1 MIKDGV
7 FVENKVVIITGA
19 EENNLKKINV
29 KIPHN
34 KITTVFG
41 VSGSGKSSLIYSVL
55 AQEAKRR
62 EKIDSGNASCL
73 DFAVRPKFKTISN
86 LPYCVTLKQRGLSQS
101 ISSTLAT
108 ISGLHELLRDEF
120 AKHGD
125 IVASNGNIISPPS
138 PFEIKQFIIKYYP
151 NVKWDCFAIICF
163 EKYTDG
169 SAELEHLK
177 STGCKTAIFIS
188 SYDNI
193 RREKKIS
200 SVKSLNNNYS
210 HTILVP
216 FDSVN
221 SIESHTNIALESFL
235 FESKSVSYNFSINYF
250 DLATGTIY
258 QKKSSELL
266 SFNSSVS
273 TGGRCSVCNGHG
285 VVDGIDRNNLFSKIE
300 TLDSTFLNLKLNDKG
315 CYKYIL
321 LCTDIVQKTLKKS
334 GIDPGTNYFELK
346 ENDRQIINELVYP
359 RILKHRGKPSI
370 GKYVK
375 SVICHSCNGTRLNYK
390 ANAVKLFGISISEIL
405 SYSVDDACDFFS
417 DKPLH
422 HKKTRVI
429 LSALKNATLGYLTL
443 DRSTDTLSGGEL
455 QRLKFSLELNSA
467 YKNLLYILDEPS
479 TGLHPYNNYQIIQL
493 INDLKEKNNTVI
505 ISEHNPEY
513 IQNSDHVIELGS
525 KSGIQ
530 GGEIIFEGRPV
541 AGGASSPSVRRNVP
555 TKVHNH
561 VLKLDNVYA
570 NNIKGESFILP
581 LYSLVCITGV
591 SGSGKSSLIHKALVP
606 SIKQYIEEKT
616 YNTDL
621 INNAVGFDKI
631 QSIIELTQSQIG
643 LNSRSI
649 VATYLNIFDEIR
661 DLFASLKV
669 SREFNFDKSFFSF
682 NSESGYCPSCKGL
695 GVLDDMHCPSCLGD
709 RYKPEVLNILY
720 KDKNIVDVLNTS
732 ITELS
737 SVFENKKLLLAF
749 STLNKLGLSHLTLGR
764 TTPTLSGGEAQR
776 LRLAQ
781 TLIESSEKIS
791 KGGFLFVLDEPT
803 TGLNSENINQMIS
816 ILDEIISYKNS
827 VIIIEHNLNII
838 KHSDYIVDMGVGSG
852 EEGGKNIFSGTF
864 NELLKNTVSLTAKA
878 FNGEFEKPARLAI
891 DKQHLV
897 TKTYNKQ
904 PPYKCNKFYMGDN
917 HFLIEKRFSEHF
929 NVKLDDN
936 LFVYFRN
943 KNNLFDFVKSLD
955 NPIFS
960 FNPFVGE
967 LYKFK
972 IVPNSVRSKKIKH
985 LKKLG
990 FDMELMSNTH
1000 DWEFRVPTDD
1010 LEQAYI
1016 YGHGWLTVVTGD
1028 KNRYELST
1036 RLVSVKNKIIG
1047 SPHIDE
1053 KTFNLYLN
1061 SCLYCK
1067 GTGYLSAYDRN
1078 IIIKNEALSI
1088 NDSEFFHFD
1097 IKLKLKGVINQFIKE
1112 GLFDFNQP
1120 FIDLSQLEKDIFLFG
1135 FHEYKFLKPKGRK
1148 NAIGDYIRWQGLY
1161 AYIYR
1166 EIDKIDMVFSSKII
1180 ASKYREKCPF
1190 CEKGICAEAGYYYVN
1205 DKNILEYL

>member
-1 MIKDGV
+1 M
-7 FVENKVVIITGA
+7 ENKAIIITGA

-29 KIPHN
+29 NIPKN

-73 DFAVRPKFKTISN
+73 DFAVRPKFEKISN

-108 ISGLHELLRDEF
+108 ISGLHEPLRDEF
-120 AKHGD
+120 AKHGN

-138 PFEIKQFIIKYYP
+138 PCEIKQFIIKYHP
-151 NVKWDCFAIICF
+151 NVNWDCFAITCI

-169 SAELEHLK
+169 SVELEHLK

-200 SVKSLNNNYS
+200 AVKSLNNKYS

-216 FDSVN
+216 FESVDF
-221 SIESHTNIALESFL
+221 IESYTNIALESFF
-235 FESKSVSYNFSINYF
+235 FESKGISYNFSIDYF
-250 DLATGTIY
+250 DLLTGTIY

-266 SFNSSVS
+266 SFNSSAS
-273 TGGRCSVCNGHG
+273 TGGRCSVCDGHG
-285 VVDGIDRNNLFSKIE
+285 VIDDIDGHNLFSKKN
-300 TLDSTFLNLKLNDKG
+300 TLNNTFLNLELNDKG

-321 LCTDIVQKTLKKS
+321 LCTDIVQKTLKKAD
-334 GIDPGTNYFELK
+334 IDPSTTYFELK
-346 ENDRQIINELVYP
+346 ENDRQVINELVYP

-370 GKYVK
+370 GKYIK
-375 SVICHSCNGTRLNYK
+375 TISCPSCNGTRLNDK

-422 HKKTRVI
+422 HKKIRVI
-429 LSALKNATLGYLTL
+429 LSSLKNATLGYLSL

-455 QRLKFSLELNSA
+455 QRLKFSLELNST

-479 TGLHPYNNYQIIQL
+479 SGLHPYNNYQMIGL
-493 INDLKEKNNTVI
+493 INDLRDKNNTVI
-505 ISEHNPEY
+505 ISEHNPAY
-513 IQNSDHVIELGS
+513 IQNSDHVIELGP

-530 GGEIIFEGRPV
+530 GGEIIFEGPPFV
-541 AGGASSPSVRRNVP
+541 AGVSSPSVRRDVS
-555 TKVHNH
+555 TKVHNP
-561 VLKLDNVYA
+561 VLKIDNVYA

-581 LYSLVCITGV
+581 LYSLVCISGV
-591 SGSGKSSLIHKALVP
+591 SGSGKSSLVHTALVP
-606 SIKQYIEEKT
+606 SIKQYIVEKT

-621 INNAVGFDKI
+621 IKNAVGFDKI
-631 QSIIELTQSQIG
+631 QSVIELTQSQIG

-661 DLFASLKV
+661 YLFASLNI
-669 SREFNFDKSFFSF
+669 SREFDFDKSFFSF
-682 NSESGYCPSCKGL
+682 NSESGYCPHCKGL
-695 GVLDDMHCPSCLGD
+695 GVLDDMPCPSCLGD
-709 RYKPEVLNILY
+709 RYKPEVLNIQY
-720 KDKNIVDVLNTS
+720 KDKNIVDVLNSS
-732 ITELS
+732 ISELS
-737 SVFENKKLLLAF
+737 TFFENKKLLLAF
-749 STLNKLGLSHLTLGR
+749 SILNKLGLSHLTLGR

-776 LRLAQ
+776 LRLAEA
-781 TLIESSEKIS
+781 LIESTNKIS
-791 KGGFLFVLDEPT
+791 KGGFLFILDEPT

-816 ILDEIISYKNS
+816 ILNEIISYKNS

-838 KHSDYIVDMGVGSG
+838 KHCDYIIDMGVGSG
-852 EEGGKNIFSGTF
+852 EEGGRNIFSGTF

-878 FNGEFEKPARLAI
+878 FNGEFKKPVKLAI

-904 PPYKCNKFYMGDN
+904 HFPKCNKFYIGDD
-917 HFLIEKRFSEHF
+917 HFLIEKRFSENF
-929 NVKLDDN
+929 NVKTDDSS
-936 LFVYFRN
+936 FVYFKN
-943 KNNLFDFVKSLD
+943 KNYLFDFVSSLD
-955 NPIFS
+955 NPSFS
-960 FNPFVGE
+960 FNPFVAE

-972 IVPNSVRSKKIKH
+972 TVPNSVRSKKIKH
-985 LKKLG
+985 LENLG
-990 FDMELMSNTH
+990 FDIDLMSNMN

-1016 YGHGWLTVVTGD
+1016 YGHGWITVVIGD

-1036 RLVSVKNKIIG
+1036 RLVSVKNQIIG

-1053 KTFNLYLN
+1053 RTFNLYLN

-1067 GTGYLSAYDRN
+1067 GMGYLSAYNRN
-1078 IIIKNEALSI
+1078 IIIKNETLSI
-1088 NDSEFFHFD
+1088 NDADFFHFD
-1097 IKLKLKGVINQFIKE
+1097 IKLKLKGVINKFKKE
-1112 GLFDFNQP
+1112 GLFDFNKP
-1120 FIDLSQLEKDIFLFG
+1120 FIDLSKLEKNIFLFG
-1135 FHEYKFLKPKGRK
+1135 FHEYKFLKPKGRE
-1148 NAIGDYIRWQGLY
+1148 NATGDYIRWQGLF
-1161 AYIYR
+1161 AYIYN
-1166 EIDKIDMVFSSKII
+1166 EIDKIDIVTSGKIRS
-1180 ASKYREKCPF
+1180 SKYREKCPF
-1190 CEKGICAEAGYYYVN
+1190 CEKGICAEVSYYHVDN
-1205 DKNILEYL
+1205 KNILEYL